1 MRIVLLLLLLT
12 PSLALAW
19 GQNGHRITGAIASSL
34 LSSEAQAKIED
45 IIGNESLAEASTW
58 PDFMRSSNDPFWR
71 KSSPLHYVTVPPHKH
86 YHEVGAPPQG
96 DAMTGLQ
103 QFTAQLQSKTA
114 SREEKATAL
123 RFVVHIIG
131 DLHQPLHAGNGTD
144 RGGNDFKVSYF
155 SEPSNLHRVWD
166 TQMIE
171 SQNLSYT
178 EYTQFLSRKI
188 DNTLIQEYTT
198 TNPEI
203 WIDESTAIRDTIY
216 PENDKLYYEYPYQ
229 HIGTVNERLIQ
240 AGIRIAAYLN
250 QVLREQDVN

>member
-1 MRIVLLLLLLT
+1 MRLALLLLLLT
-12 PSLALAW
+12 PSFALAW
-19 GQNGHRITGAIASSL
+19 GQNGHRITGAIATTL
-34 LSSEAQAKIED
+34 LSSQAQATID
-45 IIGNESLAEASTW
+45 SIIGNESLAEASTW
-58 PDFMRSSNDPFWR
+58 PDFMRSSDAPFWR
-71 KSSPLHYVTVPPHKH
+71 QSSPLHYVTVPPHKH

-96 DAMTGLQ
+96 DAITGLK
-103 QFTAQLQSKTA
+103 QFTKTLQSNTA
-114 SREEKATAL
+114 SREDKATAL
-123 RFVVHIIG
+123 RFVIHIIG

-178 EYTQFLSRKI
+178 EYTQFLNRRI
-188 DNTLIQEYTT
+188 NNALIQEYTS
-198 TNPEI
+198 TNPEV
-203 WIDESTAIRDTIY
+203 WIEESTAIRDTIY
-216 PENDKLYYEYPYQ
+216 PENDKLYYEYPYK
-229 HIGTVNERLIQ
+229 HIDTVNERLIQ

>member
-1 MRIVLLLLLLT
+1 MRTVLFLFLLT

-19 GQNGHRITGAIASSL
+19 GQNGHRITGAIATSL
-34 LSSEAQAKIED
+34 LSAEAKTKIAT
-45 IIGNESLAEASTW
+45 IIGNESLAEASVW
-58 PDFMRSSNDPFWR
+58 PDYMRSSDEPFWR

-96 DAMTGLQ
+96 DAMTGLK
-103 QFTAQLQSKTA
+103 QFTQTLQSSTA
-114 SREEKATAL
+114 SRDEKATAL

-131 DLHQPLHAGNGTD
+131 DLHQPLHAGNGSD
-144 RGGNDFKVSYF
+144 RGGNDVKVTYF

-178 EYTQFLSRKI
+178 EYTQFLNRKI

-203 WIDESTAIRDTIY
+203 WIEESAAIRDKIY
-216 PENDKLYYEYPYQ
+216 PENDKLYYDYPFQ
-229 HIGTVNERLIQ
+229 HIGTVNQRLTQ
-240 AGIRIAAYLN
+240 AGVRIAAYLN

>member
-1 MRIVLLLLLLT
+1 MRSFLFLLLLT

-19 GQNGHRITGAIASSL
+19 GQNGHRITGAIASTL
-34 LSSEAQAKIED
+34 LTSEAKEEIEN
-45 IIGNESLAEASTW
+45 IIGNESLAESSTW
-58 PDFMRSSNDPFWR
+58 PDFMRSSDEPFWR
-71 KSSPLHYVTVPPHKH
+71 KSSPLHYVTVPKHKH

-96 DAMTGLQ
+96 DAMTGLK
-103 QFTAQLQSKTA
+103 QFTKTLQSATA
-114 SREEKATAL
+114 SQEEKATAL

-144 RGGNDFKVSYF
+144 RGGNDVKVTYF
-155 SEPSNLHRVWD
+155 NEPSNLHRVWD

-188 DNTLIQEYTT
+188 DSALIQEYTT

-203 WIDESTAIRDTIY
+203 WIEESAAIRDTIY
-216 PENDKLYYEYPYQ
+216 PDNDKLFYEYPYQ

-250 QVLREQDVN
+250 QVLRDQDVN